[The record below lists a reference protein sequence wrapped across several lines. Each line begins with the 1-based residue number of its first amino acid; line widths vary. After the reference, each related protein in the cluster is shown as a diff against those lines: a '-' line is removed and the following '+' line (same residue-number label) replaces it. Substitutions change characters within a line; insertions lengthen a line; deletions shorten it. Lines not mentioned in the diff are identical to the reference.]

1 MGSVVGWALVGF
13 ALGVICGALLMF
25 LWRRLREAELQAE
38 LQALRGQASPE
49 AMRESL
55 RAITGDAIKDLVQ
68 ITQHQF
74 DPLLKQLQEQ
84 ARAHGALKEELD
96 QLFRAIGEL
105 QKYTTEIAGALK
117 AAIPRGRWAEIQLQR
132 LVELAGMHEHVDVQF
147 QASLGEGSR
156 PDLLVH
162 LPNGRYIAVD
172 AKAPMDAYWRA
183 VEAADTRERKKHL
196 EDHAKA
202 LRDHIKALSRK
213 EYWRALGNPGP
224 ELVVLYI
231 PGEPL
236 LSAAFEGD
244 HELLEFAFQQRVLPA
259 TPVILLALL
268 KAIAYGWQQQ
278 RTLENAQA
286 IIQQS
291 HELHQRISKFV
302 EHLSEL
308 GKELRQAVEKYN
320 VALGS
325 FERRVLPKFREMQR
339 LRGALEDVN
348 APEPIEE
355 MPRMPLDS
363 SDQREGQ
370 ETGADGD

>member
-1 MGSVVGWALVGF
+1 MGAVIGWALVGVTVGF
-13 ALGVICGALLMF
+13 TLGVVCGALLMF
-25 LWRRLREAELQAE
+25 LWRRLREAELRAE

-49 AMRESL
+49 AMRENL

-105 QKYTTEIAGALK
+105 QKHTTEIAGALK

-132 LVELAGMHEHVDVQF
+132 LVELAGMREHVDVEF
-147 QASLGEGSR
+147 QASLSEGSR
-156 PDLLVH
+156 PDLLIH
-162 LPNGRYIAVD
+162 LPNGRYIVVD

-183 VEAADTRERKKHL
+183 VEAADTGERRKHL
-196 EDHAKA
+196 EDHARA

-231 PGEPL
+231 PGEPI

-244 HELLEFAFQQRVLPA
+244 RELLEFAFQQRVLPA

-278 RTLENAQA
+278 RTLENAQE
-286 IIQQS
+286 ILRQS

-320 VALGS
+320 AALGS

-339 LRGALEDVN
+339 LRGALEDVS
-348 APEPIEE
+348 APQPIEE
-355 MPRMPLDS
+355 MPRMSLDS
-363 SDQREGQ
+363 SGQ
-370 ETGADGD
+370 ETGSDED